1 MSGRPSSATEATAGF
16 PKLAGFL
23 GLKPEIAIFK
33 RFAKLNA
40 ENLLLLQSELMI
52 LEHQLNEIVAQ
63 DLRSENSEVKYY
75 ARSWWNMLRPT
86 RNGDRNQLR
95 KRLEIREKLREY
107 STTSSTTFT
116 NFASLKMVLIY
127 FRCRSSPIGPPSPN
141 RHPESIRHRPC
152 P

>member
-1 MSGRPSSATEATAGF
+1 MSGRPSSIEETTAGF
-16 PKLAGFL
+16 SKLAGFL

-52 LEHQLNEIVAQ
+52 LEHQLNEIVAR
-63 DLRSENSEVKYY
+63 DLQSQNSEVKYY

-86 RNGDRNQLR
+86 RNGNGDQLR

-107 STTSSTTFT
+107 STTLFATF
-116 NFASLKMVLIY
+116 LD
-127 FRCRSSPIGPPSPN
+127 
-141 RHPESIRHRPC
+141 SILLC
-152 P
+152 EWY

>member
-1 MSGRPSSATEATAGF
+1 MNGRPSSAAEITAGF

-52 LEHQLNEIVAQ
+52 LEHQLNEIVAR
-63 DLRSENSEVKYY
+63 DLQSQNSEVKYY

-86 RNGDRNQLR
+86 RNGNGDQLS

-107 STTSSTTFT
+107 ST
-116 NFASLKMVLIY
+116 NLLIA
-127 FRCRSSPIGPPSPN
+127 FLT
-141 RHPESIRHRPC
+141 
-152 P
+152 